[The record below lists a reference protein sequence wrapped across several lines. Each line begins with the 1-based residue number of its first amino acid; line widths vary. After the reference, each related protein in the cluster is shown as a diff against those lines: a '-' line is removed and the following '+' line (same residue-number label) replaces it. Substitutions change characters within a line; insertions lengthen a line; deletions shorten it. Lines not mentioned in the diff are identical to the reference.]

1 MNTETLAPCLSAR
14 TYAYTVLHVL
24 LGDEPTEEHLSVINP
39 ELLSASFELMGAP
52 RPEAMLEA
60 LAAGTDAEELHRQYM
75 RCFVGPYKLPVP
87 LWEAA
92 TRTGE
97 DALFQ
102 EITLNVRKAYRASGF
117 LPAEYP
123 HVPDDHIALEL
134 DFLRALSQ
142 QAQDAVFGDVE
153 GADNDGDAADVVAG
167 ADISDDAS
175 ASTEDVALE
184 GEVREALEA
193 SLKFLE
199 GHLNVW
205 ADTFAKRLR
214 ASQASDFYASISE
227 AAASFAQ
234 ADAAW
239 LTKVLA

>member
-1 MNTETLAPCLSAR
+1 MNTETFASCLSAR

-39 ELLSASFELMGAP
+39 ELFDESFELMGAP

-75 RCFVGPYKLPVP
+75 CCFVGPYKLPVP

-142 QAQDAVFGDVE
+142 QAQEDAFGDAE
-153 GADNDGDAADVVAG
+153 GAEGTEDADAAG

-175 ASTEDVALE
+175 ASAEDVALE